1 MKERVAGPGA
11 GKKGGDAEGRGDAS
25 KAAKYRKA
33 IAELRQIP
41 AVVHLRELMAKVRS
55 GTATA
60 AERDEYEARTK
71 RAREF
76 DPSVLVD

>member
-1 MKERVAGPGA
+1 MK
-11 GKKGGDAEGRGDAS
+11 
-25 KAAKYRKA
+25 AKRM
-33 IAELRQIP
+33 ILGVSSDRITELRQIP

-71 RAREF
+71 RAREL